1 MNKQVNDE
9 LANYYRQ
16 SEGWALDRERR
27 QRSSLR
33 TAWTI
38 STIAVVVAIAEA
50 LAIVALAPL
59 KTVVPYTLLVDR
71 QTGYVQALEP
81 LARDT
86 IAPDKALTRSFL
98 AQYVIAREGFQIE
111 SLKEDYRKATLW
123 SAGDARKRYVDEMQ
137 ASNPASPLA
146 TLPRRALV
154 EVEIRSIS
162 SLSPNTSLVRFATYR
177 TNPGGR
183 RQEAQPWSAVV
194 TYQFSGAAM
203 SAADRLLN
211 PLGFQVVRYRR
222 DAEIPPT
229 LPSEGS
235 EAGSAASPLPPR
247 VAPAPIRAAQ

>member
-1 MNKQVNDE
+1 MNKQVNDD
-9 LANYYRQ
+9 LTNYYRQ
-16 SEGWALDRERR
+16 SENWALDRERR

-33 TAWTI
+33 IAWTI
-38 STIAVVVAIAEA
+38 SVIAVFVALAEA
-50 LAIVALAPL
+50 IAIVALTPL

-71 QTGYVQALEP
+71 QTGYVQVLEP

-111 SLKEDYRKATLW
+111 SLKEDYRKVTLW
-123 SAGDARKRYVDEMQ
+123 SAGEARKRYVDEMQ
-137 ASNPASPLA
+137 ISNPTSPLM

-162 SLSPNTSLVRFATYR
+162 SLSPSTSLVRFATYR

-194 TYQFSGAAM
+194 TYRFTGAAM

-211 PLGFQVVRYRR
+211 PLGFQVVRYRC

-229 LPSEGS
+229 VPSGKLES
-235 EAGSAASPLPPR
+235 VPEANPLTPHSVSTPT
-247 VAPAPIRAAQ
+247 PADP